1 MEPSWYLRKNQDWLE
16 TPSIELFPGGG
27 WRRYGRGGNQE
38 RLPGHQ
44 FQRVFDVIEFLQ
56 LADTDVVHSRNRGER
71 FTAGDGVA
79 VAIACFRGWFGRRG
93 SGCRCCRGRCR
104 GGTFSNHDSGTLVCD
119 CQLKFEDLLR
129 KHVDLRILFV
139 DLFGQ
144 LLNLRSFSRGGL
156 CGSR

>member
-1 MEPSWYLRKNQDWLE
+1 PLATFVDQSKPRPAVRPGRSKPSWKVDRTRSVRKWNRPGICAKTRIGLE

-104 GGTFSNHDSGTLVCD
+104 GGTFSNH
-119 CQLKFEDLLR
+119 
-129 KHVDLRILFV
+129 
-139 DLFGQ
+139 
-144 LLNLRSFSRGGL
+144 
-156 CGSR
+156 